1 MFFRA
6 IAAEIKARRC
16 RNTDFL
22 EQLARQYKAV
32 GTQGAAVAIKVEGA
46 FRSRCDTET
55 DGLQGWCQVIA
66 AALEFGAAVTLT
78 KAPFYYTSVAPKP
91 SCYKSGTFYFYDG
104 ILVNNRYRITNT
116 AARCGKLPVG
126 KNVTGWVPASYCN
139 GGGITTK

>member
-1 MFFRA
+1 MGGHIEYHQSEYISSESYNSA
-6 IAAEIKARRC
+6 YETTSPAA
-16 RNTDFL
+16 N
-22 EQLARQYKAV
+22 
-32 GTQGAAVAIKVEGA
+32 AA
-46 FRSRCDTET
+46 S
-55 DGLQGWCQVIA
+55 A
-66 AALEFGAAVTLT
+66 AAGATAGAAVTLT

>member
-1 MFFRA
+1 MVIEYHQSEDSSSESYNSA
-6 IAAEIKARRC
+6 YETTSPAA
-16 RNTDFL
+16 N
-22 EQLARQYKAV
+22 
-32 GTQGAAVAIKVEGA
+32 AA
-46 FRSRCDTET
+46 S
-55 DGLQGWCQVIA
+55 A
-66 AALEFGAAVTLT
+66 AAGATAGAAVTLT
-78 KAPFYYTSVAPKP
+78 KAPFYYTSVATKP